1 MVGFI
6 LFLPALSPHLSLAKD
21 KKKDPEEI
29 GKRDV
34 GRGINF
40 YSLEREASLGR
51 ELAKE
56 SNCKPR
62 SSTIRQ

>member
-1 MVGFI
+1 MNPGVGGVHF
-6 LFLPALSPHLSLAKD
+6 FPPALSPHLSLAKD

-40 YSLEREASLGR
+40 ARERSFLG
-51 ELAKE
+51 LQYLYKTGYD
-56 SNCKPR
+56 PDLP
-62 SSTIRQ
+62 